1 MTQKSSLGYFSREDL
16 ADLFHLGDP
25 RVAQTQ
31 KDLHALHA
39 HERVTDE
46 YTDRHIQYLHE
57 IGGVH
62 GISDHDLL
70 FSKTQAV
77 ESSAV
82 AKQQAKEYALSHTS
96 AYTLVSSENNETHVV
111 LVFPQGCAAPQESKL
126 GRRGR
131 RRRRSLPREGRRR
144 RWRG

>member
-96 AYTLVSSENNETHVV
+96 AYTLVSSV
-111 LVFPQGCAAPQESKL
+111 LTRNICGARPSTGL
-126 GRRGR
+126 RGTSR
-131 RRRRSLPREGRRR
+131 IKTRTTRATKKALVTS
-144 RWRG
+144 

>member
-1 MTQKSSLGYFSREDL
+1 MWLTRALAVYRFKGAIVQSTMTQKSSLGYFSREDL

-82 AKQQAKEYALSHTS
+82 AKQQPNKEYAPSRAHALPTV
-96 AYTLVSSENNETHVV
+96 AV
-111 LVFPQGCAAPQESKL
+111 LTTRNKYM
-126 GRRGR
+126 
-131 RRRRSLPREGRRR
+131 
-144 RWRG
+144 